1 MGCSSRDVHSTTPAG
16 AGARFASVTD
26 WLHRLTPRQWLDA
39 GLHELGEAR
48 GQLARRA
55 ARPALAS
62 ARRAAGMAWNAVLA
76 LEAEPPAVFGRTYV
90 EHLVALAGGAVMD
103 ADDPHP
109 IPPAVR
115 EAARTLLEDP
125 AAGPTDVVQILTP
138 RRDRR
143 VADAAETILAE
154 AYARLIRKRADV
166 EVSAEPHA

>member
-1 MGCSSRDVHSTTPAG
+1 
-16 AGARFASVTD
+16 VTD
-26 WLHRLTPRQWLDA
+26 WLRRLTPRQWLDA
-39 GLHELGEAR
+39 GLHELDEAR

-90 EHLVALAGGAVMD
+90 EHLVALAQGAVMD
-103 ADDPHP
+103 AADPHP
-109 IPPAVR
+109 IPSAVR
-115 EAARTLLEDP
+115 DAARVLLEDA

-154 AYARLIRKRADV
+154 AYARLIRRRADV
-166 EVSAEPHA
+166 DAQAGAPS